1 MTDRFRWAI
10 VRLPG
15 ESFRLAVSMHSE
27 LRLIDPRQA
36 RDQHDTFRKIL
47 AAMGLELI
55 VLPADERHPD
65 ACFTQDPAVVLE
77 GRALIGRPG
86 IESRRGEVE
95 SMMEALASL
104 VADIQAVTEPAT
116 LEGGDVLVLG
126 SKLIVG
132 RSRRTNDAGIEAL
145 RRFAKPLGYE
155 VQVAQVPE
163 GVLHLGTA
171 VTVLSDNLV
180 IGRDDVLRQQAFREL
195 DRIPV
200 TDDPLE
206 ACNVLAIGTQVIS
219 SGRYVVNREV
229 ERRGFTVH
237 ELDLSEFVRADGGPT
252 CLALLGT
259 S

>member
-1 MTDRFRWAI
+1 
-10 VRLPG
+10 
-15 ESFRLAVSMHSE
+15 MHSE
-27 LRLIDPRQA
+27 RRLIDPRRA
-36 RDQHDTFRKIL
+36 RDQHNTFRKTL

-77 GRALIGRPG
+77 GRALVGRPG

-95 SMMEALASL
+95 SMMETLASL

-116 LEGGDVLVLG
+116 LEGGDVLILG

-132 RSRRTNDAGIEAL
+132 QSRRTNDAGVEAL
-145 RRFAKPLGYE
+145 GRFAKPLGYE

-163 GVLHLGTA
+163 RVLHLGTA

-195 DRIPV
+195 DQISV

-219 SGRYVVNREV
+219 SGRYGVNREV

>member
-1 MTDRFRWAI
+1 MTDRYRWAI
-10 VRLPG
+10 VRPPG
-15 ESFRLAVSMHSE
+15 DSFRRAVSLHTE
-27 LRLIDPRQA
+27 RQLIDTRRA
-36 RDQHDTFRKIL
+36 RIQHEAYRRTL
-47 AAMGLELI
+47 AGMGLELI
-55 VLPADERHPD
+55 VLVPEERHPD

-77 GRALIGRPG
+77 GRGLVGRPG

-95 SMMEALASL
+95 SMMETLASL

-195 DRIPV
+195 DQIPV
-200 TDDPLE
+200 TDDPWRP
-206 ACNVLAIGTQVIS
+206 AMCWPSA
-219 SGRYVVNREV
+219 
-229 ERRGFTVH
+229 RR
-237 ELDLSEFVRADGGPT
+237 
-252 CLALLGT
+252 
-259 S
+259 